1 MGVLRFKYI
10 FFRSFVGSG
19 GAFQVVFIFLLI
31 PCCFTKDYRAT
42 PMLPNVSYLWAWN
55 APTEPCP
62 KKFHVSIDLSL
73 FSLIGN
79 PQKDAVGQP
88 VILFYVDRL
97 GHYPHIDKNGKKEH
111 GGIPQL
117 GDTQSHLAKAE
128 KDIEFYIPKDQLGLA
143 IIDWEEWRPIWARN
157 WKPKDIYKNESILLV
172 QRQHPAF
179 TLEEATDKAKEEFE
193 RDGRKFMVET
203 LKLGKKL
210 RPKYLWGFYLFP
222 DCYNH
227 QYTKPNYTGV
237 CFDIEKKR
245 NNELNWLWNE
255 STALFPSIYLNT
267 HLMNSPKAAPFVRN
281 RVKEAIRVS
290 VVLNEKSPLPVYIYT
305 RPVFTD
311 DSSKYLSQE
320 DLIHTLGETISL
332 GASGLIIWGSFNLSH
347 SVDTCKKLHD
357 YMITTMNP
365 YIINITLAA
374 LMCSQVFCQEQGMCT
389 RKDAD
394 SSAYL
399 HLNSKNFVIGS
410 FGNGTFRILGTPTME
425 DLKQFAEH
433 FQCSCYSNTDCEKEV
448 NFTQTIAIDVCMIED
463 VCIKAIVKS
472 KNEIFHSSASLVL
485 FLLFLIVLENEYFG
499 MQTRL

>member
-1 MGVLRFKYI
+1 
-10 FFRSFVGSG
+10 
-19 GAFQVVFIFLLI
+19 
-31 PCCFTKDYRAT
+31 
-42 PMLPNVSYLWAWN
+42 MLPNVSFLWAWN

-97 GHYPHIDKNGKKEH
+97 GYYPHIDKNGKKEH
-111 GGIPQL
+111 GGLPQI
-117 GDTQSHLAKAE
+117 GDTQLHLAKAK
-128 KDIEFYIPKDQLGLA
+128 KDIEFYIPKDQRGLA

-193 RDGRKFMVET
+193 KNGRKFMVET
-203 LKLGKKL
+203 LKLGKKI
-210 RPKYLWGFYLFP
+210 RPTYLWGFYLFP

-290 VVLNEKSPLPVYIYT
+290 VVPNEKSPLPVYIYT

-311 DSSKYLSQE
+311 DSSKYLSQVSKSRHE
-320 DLIHTLGETISL
+320 DYEIEPT
-332 GASGLIIWGSFNLSH
+332 N
-347 SVDTCKKLHD
+347 SV
-357 YMITTMNP
+357 
-365 YIINITLAA
+365 
-374 LMCSQVFCQEQGMCT
+374 
-389 RKDAD
+389 
-394 SSAYL
+394 
-399 HLNSKNFVIGS
+399 
-410 FGNGTFRILGTPTME
+410 
-425 DLKQFAEH
+425 
-433 FQCSCYSNTDCEKEV
+433 
-448 NFTQTIAIDVCMIED
+448 
-463 VCIKAIVKS
+463 
-472 KNEIFHSSASLVL
+472 
-485 FLLFLIVLENEYFG
+485 
-499 MQTRL
+499 